1 MKKKKSELNV
11 ERNHDY
17 TISIKDKN
25 NNIIS
30 FRDIIGSDLEFLD
43 KLFDADEEENDGVAL
58 SFSDIES
65 ILSRLVVGNI
75 NFYKFPK
82 RIVKDLFDCVTE
94 HILCNYIKKYSWLE
108 ACYGIQNGS
117 FANISEMEKV
127 PMTKFI
133 AMVEI
138 HKSAV
143 DSIKK
148 EQQ

>member
-1 MKKKKSELNV
+1 MKKKSELSV

-30 FRDIIGSDLEFLD
+30 FRDIVGSDLEFLD
-43 KLFDADEEENDGVAL
+43 KLFDADAEEESDGVAL

-82 RIVKDLFDCVTE
+82 RIVKDLFDCITE
-94 HILCNYIKKYSWLE
+94 HILCNYIKKYNWLKE
-108 ACYGIQNGS
+108 CYGIQNGS
-117 FANISEMEKV
+117 FANVSEMEKV